1 MFGPKVI
8 LLWCHPLKGRGQ
20 EKKLPPSKNCHFFE
34 SPFLADRFLT
44 APVISRVYY
53 VSCAAPVTH
62 QDLGRSGFESCKTA
76 SIRKAL
82 SAFSGPENLRF
93 HTVFNL
99 QTAWLGYQ
107 PFVTHGMG
115 SKKNKQLIY
124 AERGGCQSNL
134 MDFSS
139 NPTLGSPPRSDLM
152 KIV

>member
-1 MFGPKVI
+1 LQEQSGTIFRCKLKRDSQKGTDMPDMSKKQKKHPVARG
-8 LLWCHPLKGRGQ
+8 HPLKGRGQ
-20 EKKLPPSKNCHFFE
+20 EKKLPYSKKLSFFFE
-34 SPFLADRFLT
+34 SSLLADRFLT

-107 PFVTHGMG
+107 PLVTHGMG
-115 SKKNKQLIY
+115 SKKT
-124 AERGGCQSNL
+124 
-134 MDFSS
+134 SS
-139 NPTLGSPPRSDLM
+139 
-152 KIV
+152 